1 MKRIIL
7 STTFIFGVVFF
18 AMSQATSVAVE
29 SGDPTSMAKFKWTE
43 TTHNFGKISQGK
55 PVSTEFTFTNTGKT
69 PLVISNVKG
78 SCGCTVTK
86 YTKEPIA
93 PGKTGLVKAT
103 FNAAAMGA
111 FNKSVRVT
119 ANVEGGNETLFIK
132 GEVVKENL

>member
-1 MKRIIL
+1 MKKLIL
-7 STTFIFGVVFF
+7 SATFILGVVFF
-18 AMSQATSVAVE
+18 AMSQTPSVTVS
-29 SGDPTSMAKFKWTE
+29 SGDPSMAKFKWEE
-43 TTHNFGKISQGK
+43 TTHNFGKIDQGK

-78 SCGCTVTK
+78 SCGCTVTQ

-93 PGKTGLVKAT
+93 PGKTGNVKAT

-132 GEVVKENL
+132 GEVAK

>member
-1 MKRIIL
+1 MRRIIL
-7 STTFIFGVVFF
+7 SAIFVFGVVFL
-18 AMSQATSVAVE
+18 AMSQANQVEVA
-29 SGDPTSMAKFKWTE
+29 SGNPSSMAKFNWEK
-43 TTHNFGKISQGK
+43 TTHNFGKIPQGK
-55 PVSTEFTFTNTGKT
+55 PVTVDFTFTNDGKT

-86 YTKEPIA
+86 YSKEPVA
-93 PGKTGLVKAT
+93 PGKTGFVKAT

-132 GEVVKENL
+132 GEVIK

>member
-1 MKRIIL
+1 MKKL
-7 STTFIFGVVFF
+7 VLLASFVFGVVFL
-18 AMSQATSVAVE
+18 ANSQTASVKIE
-29 SGDPTSMAKFKWTE
+29 SGNPSSMAKFKWEE
-43 TTHNFGKISQGK
+43 TTHNFGKIEQGK
-55 PVSTEFTFTNTGKT
+55 PVSVEFAFTNNGSI

-78 SCGCTVTK
+78 SCGCTVTE

-93 PGKTGLVKAT
+93 PGKTGNVKAT
-103 FNAAAMGA
+103 YNAAAMGA

>member
-1 MKRIIL
+1 MKRSIL
-7 STTFIFGVVFF
+7 TATFVFAIVFF
-18 AMSQATSVAVE
+18 AMSQASSVAIE
-29 SGDPTSMAKFKWTE
+29 SGNPSSMAKFKWEE
-43 TTHNFGKISQGK
+43 TTHNFGKIPQGK
-55 PVSTEFTFTNTGKT
+55 PVSTEFKFTNTGST
-69 PLVISNVKG
+69 PLVISNVRG

-93 PGKTGLVKAT
+93 PGKTGNVKAT

-132 GEVVKENL
+132 GEVIK